1 MRGPIPDQI
10 TVKRSEM
17 LASEKNERYIRESR
31 EVKQYSTLETVI
43 VVILGLIALGFVVYV
58 LMHYV

>member
-1 MRGPIPDQI
+1 VRGPIPDQI

-17 LASEKNERYIRESR
+17 LASEKNERYIRER
-31 EVKQYSTLETVI
+31 EEVKQYSTLETVI

>member
-43 VVILGLIALGFVVYV
+43 VAILGLIALGFVVYV

>member
-10 TVKRSEM
+10 TVKRSDM

-31 EVKQYSTLETVI
+31 EVGQYSTLETV
-43 VVILGLIALGFVVYV
+43 VVGILGLLTLGFVAYV
-58 LMHYV
+58 LMHYI